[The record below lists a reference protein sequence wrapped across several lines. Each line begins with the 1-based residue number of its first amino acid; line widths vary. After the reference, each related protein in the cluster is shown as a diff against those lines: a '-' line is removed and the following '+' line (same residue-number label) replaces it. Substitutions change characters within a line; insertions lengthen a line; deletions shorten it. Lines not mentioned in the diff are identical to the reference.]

1 MGKLCVELRTLIVDL
16 DRHSQ
21 LWDVCSRNGIFL
33 TGIGVSDDHSGQDWL
48 GQDSNFVT
56 WAHAPT
62 RELADLL
69 AGLSAGRV
77 YFGDPARFSGV
88 IDLLVDGAAPMGSV
102 TVSTAATRTVRA
114 ILTGLPAD
122 SVVRIVQGTVD
133 LPIDTTAP
141 RFVRVEVRDR
151 TGTVLALS
159 NPVWLLRD
167 TPEAGIPAARGVR

>member
-1 MGKLCVELRTLIVDL
+1 
-16 DRHSQ
+16 
-21 LWDVCSRNGIFL
+21 
-33 TGIGVSDDHSGQDWL
+33 
-48 GQDSNFVT
+48 
-56 WAHAPT
+56 
-62 RELADLL
+62 
-69 AGLSAGRV
+69 
-77 YFGDPARFSGV
+77 
-88 IDLLVDGAAPMGSV
+88 MGSV

-133 LPIDTTAP
+133 LAGPSKPEPGTTYTEMPSAEWSTKGFVDLPIDTSAP

-167 TPEAGIPAARGVR
+167 TSEGGIPAARRVR